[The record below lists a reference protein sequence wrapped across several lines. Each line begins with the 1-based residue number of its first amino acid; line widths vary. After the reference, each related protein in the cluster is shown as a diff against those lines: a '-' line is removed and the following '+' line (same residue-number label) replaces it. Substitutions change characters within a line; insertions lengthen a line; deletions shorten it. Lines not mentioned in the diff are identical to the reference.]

1 MATETRKMND
11 EQIAGYDLEFAS
23 PKMLDD
29 LFALIEKRFGD
40 RPFKHLDVGGGNGI
54 FTGRILDRFPNCR
67 STLIDSAELLI
78 RRNKPN
84 PRKRVFCTTVQ
95 RMDQCL
101 EDETFDLVTMNWL
114 LHHLVLE
121 SYRDTCEFQLETLK
135 SIRKRIKST
144 GCMSVYEDMINGIVS
159 DNLASW
165 LAYQVTAAKLIA
177 PFVRHFGGTPAGI
190 GVCFRP
196 QKVWREVFGE
206 AGYTVLHYIPYND
219 FALHPIKKLLL
230 NIRSM
235 RHALFWLE
243 PQEERE

>member
-40 RPFKHLDVGGGNGI
+40 RPFNHLDVGGGNGI
-54 FTGRILDRFPNCR
+54 FTGRILDRFPNCT

-95 RMDQCL
+95 RIDQCL

-177 PFVRHFGGTPAGI
+177 PFVRYFGGTPAGI

-196 QKVWREVFGE
+196 QKVWHKVFGE
-206 AGYTVLHYIPYND
+206 AGYTVLHYIPYKD
-219 FALHPIKKLLL
+219 FALHPIKKLML

-243 PQEERE
+243 PQ